1 MPNIIYKIEEAAIWS
16 AAQSQGLYEG
26 SALDKADGFIHLS
39 AADQVRQTALTWFAG
54 REGLILAHI
63 DTDALGDTLKWE
75 ASRGGALFPHNYGAV
90 PMSAVLGVEILELD
104 NTGNHIFGP
113 AIL

>member
-1 MPNIIYKIEEAAIWS
+1 MANIIYKIEDASVWR

-54 REGLILAHI
+54 RKGLILAHI
-63 DTDALGDTLKWE
+63 DADALGDTLKWE
-75 ASRGGALFPHNYGAV
+75 ASRGGALFPHNFGPL
-90 PMSAVLGVEILELD
+90 PMRVVLNVETLELD
-104 NTGNHIFGP
+104 GEGNPIFGP
-113 AIL
+113 DIP